1 MIGNAEE
8 LVRWLFS
15 QDREKVFEIREYK
28 EKRSNNANRLMWE
41 CLGDLAVAMKT
52 KKWDVY
58 LLMLKRYG
66 KFTYICVK
74 PSVVD
79 AVKKQWR
86 ECEEIGEIEINGQ
99 KAIQLL
105 CYFGSST
112 MNTKEFSTLLDG
124 IISEMKEC
132 ELPTPMDRDI
142 ERAIKQF
149 EKSHGA
155 KNENWTD

>member
-1 MIGNAEE
+1 MIGKAEE

-15 QDREKVFEIREYK
+15 QDREKVFEIKEHK

-52 KKWDVY
+52 DKWDVY

-142 ERAIKQF
+142 ERAIQQF
-149 EKSHGA
+149 EKSHGE
-155 KNENWTD
+155 KNE

>member
-1 MIGNAEE
+1 MIGKAEE
-8 LVRWLFS
+8 LVKWLFS
-15 QDREKVFEIREYK
+15 QDRDKLFEIKEHK

-52 KKWDVY
+52 DKWDVY

-74 PSVVD
+74 PNVVD

-149 EKSHGA
+149 EKSHGE
-155 KNENWTD
+155 KK

>member
-1 MIGNAEE
+1 MIGKAEE
-8 LVRWLFS
+8 LVKWLFS
-15 QDREKVFEIREYK
+15 QDREKVFEIKEHK

-52 KKWDVY
+52 DKWDVY

-149 EKSHGA
+149 EKSHGE
-155 KNENWTD
+155 KNE